1 MNYKKIVQEV
11 LQTEAD
17 ELNSSANSID
27 EKEIQKAIELIY
39 STKGKLIITGVGKSG
54 LVGAKMAATLAST
67 GSSSFFIHPTEAM
80 HGDLGM
86 LSDSDT
92 ILAISFSGE
101 SIELITI
108 LPHIKRFNIPLIAMT
123 SSSTSTLAKYSDA
136 FISID
141 IKKEACPLGIAPTSS
156 TTLTMALGDALAI
169 ALMKKRGFKRED
181 FASFHPGGSLGK
193 QLFVKLHDIMR
204 KSNLPI
210 VDEDISLRVAI
221 AKMSEGRLGTLLFTK
236 NGKLS
241 AILSDGDLRRAMLED
256 SFSLENQAII
266 YANKVPQYIDNPSIL
281 ASDALK
287 LIEDN
292 KMQLLI
298 ITDSNKRIQGVIH
311 IHDLIEMGIKGS

>member
-1 MNYKKIVQEV
+1 
-11 LQTEAD
+11 
-17 ELNSSANSID
+17 
-27 EKEIQKAIELIY
+27 
-39 STKGKLIITGVGKSG
+39 
-54 LVGAKMAATLAST
+54 
-67 GSSSFFIHPTEAM
+67 
-80 HGDLGM
+80 
-86 LSDSDT
+86 
-92 ILAISFSGE
+92 
-101 SIELITI
+101 
-108 LPHIKRFNIPLIAMT
+108 
-123 SSSTSTLAKYSDA
+123 
-136 FISID
+136 
-141 IKKEACPLGIAPTSS
+141 
-156 TTLTMALGDALAI
+156 MALGDALAI

>member
-86 LSDSDT
+86 LSGSDT

>member
-1 MNYKKIVQEV
+1 MEYKKIVQEV

-17 ELNSSANSID
+17 ELNNSANSID

-67 GSSSFFIHPTEAM
+67 GTSSFFIHPTEAM

-86 LSDSDT
+86 LSGSDT

-101 SIELITI
+101 SSELITI

-298 ITDSNKRIQGVIH
+298 ITDSAKRIQGVIH